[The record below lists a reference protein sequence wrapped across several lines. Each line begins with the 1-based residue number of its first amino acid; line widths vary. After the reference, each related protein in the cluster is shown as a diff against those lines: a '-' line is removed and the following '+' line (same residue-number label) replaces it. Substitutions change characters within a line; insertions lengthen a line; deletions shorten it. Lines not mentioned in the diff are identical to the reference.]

1 MTRIA
6 DTDLDVFPLCLG
18 GNVFGWTA
26 DEAASFEV
34 LDAYTQAGGNFVDTA
49 DLYAG
54 GESEKIIGRWLAQRG
69 RRDDIVIATKVGM
82 AGERANLRADT
93 IRAAAEDSL
102 KSLGV
107 DHIDLYYAHRDDL
120 GTPIEETL
128 AAFDDLVREGKVRYI
143 AASNYDAPRLAAAL
157 KISDT
162 EGLARY
168 VALQPEYNLV
178 ARDSFEGELADLC
191 VREDLGVM
199 PYFGL
204 ARGFLTGKYR
214 PGGPEGDSPRSERAR
229 QHLDDRGIAVLGV
242 LDEVAAAHDTSLAAV
257 ALAWLLAHPAVVSPI
272 ASARNTDQLAD
283 LLPVADL
290 RLTKDEIDRLT
301 QAAA

>member
-301 QAAA
+301 RTAA

>member
-54 GESEKIIGRWLAQRG
+54 GESEKIIGRWLARRG

-82 AGERANLRADT
+82 AGERGNLRADT

-191 VREDLGVM
+191 VRENLGVM

-242 LDEVAAAHDTSLAAV
+242 LDELAAAHDTSLAAV
-257 ALAWLLAHPAVVSPI
+257 ALAWLLAHPSVVSPI
-272 ASARNTDQLAD
+272 ASARNTDQLAE